1 MESRHWTR
9 GREQLMATAIETP
22 VSPKNAD
29 APTAHSRKESKRR
42 GGRRSRRAGAPEGVR
57 YFVGKA
63 PENGRGPAFQQEA
76 ATEAEA
82 LVIAFKSDL
91 RVYLVSEYT
100 VAQNIDRGRVT
111 LNKQPVCNQQVS
123 TINAS

>member
-1 MESRHWTR
+1 
-9 GREQLMATAIETP
+9 MATAIETQ
-22 VSPKNAD
+22 VSPKKAD
-29 APTAHSRKESKRR
+29 APGARSRKHPKRR
-42 GGRRSRRAGAPEGVR
+42 SGRRSRRAAAPEGVR

-63 PENGRGPAFQQEA
+63 PENGQGPAFQQEA

-100 VAQNIDRGRVT
+100 VAQNIDGGRVT
-111 LNKQPVCNQQVS
+111 LDKHPVSSQQVS